1 MSDDPRYSIQDLAD
15 LADVSRR
22 TVRYYVQ
29 EGLIPAPLGVGR
41 GPHYAPVHLQRL
53 LEVKELQSSGCT
65 LDEIRAAV
73 DGGTERR
80 ATKNTVARATKQ
92 AVALPDRSVWRR
104 LQLAPGI
111 EIHVENHIT
120 LPGPNRLREL
130 ADWCR
135 LHFTPSSSE

>member
-1 MSDDPRYSIQDLAD
+1 MSDHPRYSIQDLAD

-41 GPHYAPVHLQRL
+41 GPHYAQAHLDRL
-53 LEVKELQSSGCT
+53 LQVKDLQSSGRT
-65 LDEIRAAV
+65 LDVIRATV
-73 DGGTERR
+73 DGGAERR
-80 ATKNTVARATKQ
+80 VVKQ

-111 EIHVENHIT
+111 EIHVANHIT

-135 LHFTPSSSE
+135 LHFTSSSSE

>member
-1 MSDDPRYSIQDLAD
+1 MSDEPRYSIQDLAD

-41 GPHYAPVHLQRL
+41 GPHYAQAHLQRL
-53 LEVKELQSSGCT
+53 LQVKELQSSGCT
-65 LDEIRAAV
+65 LDEIRATV
-73 DGGTERR
+73 DGAERR
-80 ATKNTVARATKQ
+80 TTGET
-92 AVALPDRSVWRR
+92 VALPDRSVWRR

-111 EIHVENHIT
+111 EIHLENHIT

-135 LHFTPSSSE
+135 LHFTSSSSE

>member
-41 GPHYAPVHLQRL
+41 GPHYAQAHLQRL
-53 LEVKELQSSGCT
+53 LQVKELQSSGCT
-65 LDEIRAAV
+65 LDEIRATV
-73 DGGTERR
+73 DGGAERR
-80 ATKNTVARATKQ
+80 TTGET
-92 AVALPDRSVWRR
+92 VALPDRSLWRR

-135 LHFTPSSSE
+135 LHFTSSSSE

>member
-1 MSDDPRYSIQDLAD
+1 MADDARYAIQDLAD

-41 GPHYAPVHLQRL
+41 GPHYGQAHLDRL
-53 LEVKELQSSGCT
+53 LQVKELQAAGRS
-65 LDEIRAAV
+65 LDDIRAAL
-73 DGGTERR
+73 DGGTGRR
-80 ATKNTVARATKQ
+80 VTSPAA
-92 AVALPDRSVWRR
+92 AVPDRSVWRR

-111 EIHVENHIT
+111 EIHVAHHIT
-120 LPGPNRLREL
+120 LPGPSRLREL

-135 LHFTPSSSE
+135 LHFTSSSSE

>member
-1 MSDDPRYSIQDLAD
+1 MADDARYAIQDLAD

-41 GPHYAPVHLQRL
+41 GPHYGQAHLDRL
-53 LEVKELQSSGCT
+53 LQVKELQAAGRS
-65 LDEIRAAV
+65 LDEIRAAL
-73 DGGTERR
+73 DGGTGRR
-80 ATKNTVARATKQ
+80 VTSPAA
-92 AVALPDRSVWRR
+92 AVPDRSVWRR

-111 EIHVENHIT
+111 EIHVAHHIT

-135 LHFTPSSSE
+135 LHFTSSSSE

>member
-1 MSDDPRYSIQDLAD
+1 MADDPRYAIQDLAD

-41 GPHYAPVHLQRL
+41 GPHYGQAHLDRL
-53 LEVKELQSSGCT
+53 LQVKELQAGGRS
-65 LDEIRAAV
+65 LDEIRATL
-73 DGGTERR
+73 DGGTGRR
-80 ATKNTVARATKQ
+80 VTSQ
-92 AVALPDRSVWRR
+92 AAAAPDRSVWRR
-104 LQLAPGI
+104 LQVAPGI
-111 EIHVENHIT
+111 EIHLAHHIT

-135 LHFTPSSSE
+135 LHFTSSSSE

>member
-1 MSDDPRYSIQDLAD
+1 MADEARYAIEDLAN

-41 GPHYAPVHLQRL
+41 GRHYAQAHLDRL
-53 LEVKELQSSGCT
+53 LQVKEQQAAGRT
-65 LDEIRAAV
+65 LDEIRASHGAP
-73 DGGTERR
+73 DGRT
-80 ATKNTVARATKQ
+80 AKKVAAP
-92 AVALPDRSVWRR
+92 PDRSVWRR

-111 EIHVENHIT
+111 EVHVAHHIT
-120 LPGPNRLREL
+120 LPGPSRLREL

-135 LHFTPSSSE
+135 LHFTSASE

>member
-1 MSDDPRYSIQDLAD
+1 MADDPRYAIQDLAD

-22 TVRYYVQ
+22 TIRYYVQ

-41 GPHYAPVHLQRL
+41 GPHYGQAHLDRL
-53 LEVKELQSSGCT
+53 LQVKELQAAGRS
-65 LDEIRAAV
+65 LDEIRATS
-73 DGGTERR
+73 DGGTDRR
-80 ATKNTVARATKQ
+80 AARQSA
-92 AVALPDRSVWRR
+92 AVPDRSVWRR

-111 EIHVENHIT
+111 EIHVANHIT

-135 LHFTPSSSE
+135 LHFTSSSSE

>member
-1 MSDDPRYSIQDLAD
+1 MSDEPRYSIQDLAD

-41 GPHYAPVHLQRL
+41 GPHYAQAHLQRL
-53 LEVKELQSSGCT
+53 LQVKELQSSGCT
-65 LDEIRAAV
+65 LDEIRATV
-73 DGGTERR
+73 DGAERR
-80 ATKNTVARATKQ
+80 TTGET
-92 AVALPDRSVWRR
+92 VALPDRSVWRR

-135 LHFTPSSSE
+135 LHFTSSSSE

>member
-1 MSDDPRYSIQDLAD
+1 MPDDPRYSIQDLAD

-41 GPHYAPVHLQRL
+41 GPHYAQAHLVRL
-53 LEVKELQSSGCT
+53 LQVKELQSSGRS
-65 LDEIRAAV
+65 LDEIRATV
-73 DGGTERR
+73 DGGAERR
-80 ATKNTVARATKQ
+80 AIKPAI
-92 AVALPDRSVWRR
+92 ALPDRSVWRR

-111 EIHVENHIT
+111 EIHVANHIT

-135 LHFTPSSSE
+135 VHFTSSSSE

>member
-1 MSDDPRYSIQDLAD
+1 MPDELRYAIQDLAD

-29 EGLIPAPLGVGR
+29 EGLIPPPLGVGR
-41 GPHYAPVHLQRL
+41 GPHYVQTHLDRL
-53 LEVKELQSSGCT
+53 LEVKELQAAGRS
-65 LDEIRAAV
+65 LDEIRAGV
-73 DGGTERR
+73 QGTELR
-80 ATKNTVARATKQ
+80 AAAQ
-92 AVALPDRSVWRR
+92 EAALPERSVWRH

-111 EIHVENHIT
+111 EIHVANHIT

-135 LHFTPSSSE
+135 LHFISSSSG

>member
-1 MSDDPRYSIQDLAD
+1 MADDARYSIQDLAD

-41 GPHYAPVHLQRL
+41 GPHYAQAHLDRILQ
-53 LEVKELQSSGCT
+53 VKELQASGRT
-65 LDEIRAAV
+65 LDEIRATV
-73 DGGTERR
+73 DGGMEL
-80 ATKNTVARATKQ
+80 RATKQ
-92 AVALPDRSVWRR
+92 VVALPDRSVWRR

-111 EIHVENHIT
+111 EIHIENHIT

-135 LHFTPSSSE
+135 LHFTSSSNE

>member
-1 MSDDPRYSIQDLAD
+1 MSMSAATEPLYAIQDLAD

-29 EGLIPAPLGVGR
+29 EGLIPPPLGVGR
-41 GPHYAPVHLQRL
+41 GRHYGQAHVDRL
-53 LEVKELQSSGCT
+53 LQVKELQAAGRT

-73 DGGTERR
+73 AGGVANRVARR
-80 ATKNTVARATKQ
+80 AVASA
-92 AVALPDRSVWRR
+92 PDRSLWRR
-104 LQLAPGI
+104 VQLAPGV
-111 EIHVENHIT
+111 EIHVAHHIT

-135 LHFTPSSSE
+135 LHFTPSSHE

>member
-1 MSDDPRYSIQDLAD
+1 MADDPRYAIQDLAD

-41 GPHYAPVHLQRL
+41 GPHYGQAHLDRL
-53 LEVKELQSSGCT
+53 LQVKELQAAGRS
-65 LDEIRAAV
+65 LDEIRAAL
-73 DGGTERR
+73 DGGTGRR
-80 ATKNTVARATKQ
+80 VTSQ
-92 AVALPDRSVWRR
+92 AAAVPDRSVWRR

-111 EIHVENHIT
+111 EIHVAHHIT

-135 LHFTPSSSE
+135 LHFTSSSSE

>member
-41 GPHYAPVHLQRL
+41 GPHYAKPHLERL
-53 LEVKELQSSGCT
+53 LQVKELQAAGRT
-65 LDEIRAAV
+65 LDEIRATV
-73 DGGTERR
+73 NGGTELR
-80 ATKNTVARATKQ
+80 AGKQ
-92 AVALPDRSVWRR
+92 TVALPDRSVWRR

-111 EIHVENHIT
+111 EIHVANHIT

-135 LHFTPSSSE
+135 LHFISSSSE